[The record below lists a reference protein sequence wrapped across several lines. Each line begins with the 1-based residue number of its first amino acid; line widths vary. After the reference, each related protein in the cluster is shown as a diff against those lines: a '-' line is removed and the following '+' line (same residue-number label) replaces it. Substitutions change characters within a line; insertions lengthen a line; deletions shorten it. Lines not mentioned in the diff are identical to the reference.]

1 MTNEHIIPRGMV
13 EAKETILATYNCERD
28 NLIIKTLNESER
40 EIEAFRNINLD
51 VTIVKFY
58 LKIE

>member
-1 MTNEHIIPRGMV
+1 MV